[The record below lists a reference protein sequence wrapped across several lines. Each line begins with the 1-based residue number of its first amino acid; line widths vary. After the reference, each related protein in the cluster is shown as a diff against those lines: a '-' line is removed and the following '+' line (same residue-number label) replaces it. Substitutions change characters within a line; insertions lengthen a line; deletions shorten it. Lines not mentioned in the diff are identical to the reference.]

1 MLWTAVSG
9 NWREWWCRSASPQ
22 ETNVGHHC
30 CNGTHQCVCGLVFGS
45 CIDRDIDMAAP
56 RAAVTALLVHT
67 TADSSIY
74 SLPVLA
80 LALVLSLLSGRYRM
94 GSSPGEGVAAAL
106 SHRAE
111 VFRSKLI
118 EDFQILESISEQGK
132 HRAPVYSSSDIS
144 SEFMPELVPILSAWV
159 LQEMGTIR
167 DCHAWATACSCTNA
181 TFTSFCRE
189 QNNL

>member
-1 MLWTAVSG
+1 M
-9 NWREWWCRSASPQ
+9 
-22 ETNVGHHC
+22 
-30 CNGTHQCVCGLVFGS
+30 FGS

-144 SEFMPELVPILSAWV
+144 SEFMPELVPILSA
-159 LQEMGTIR
+159 
-167 DCHAWATACSCTNA
+167 
-181 TFTSFCRE
+181 
-189 QNNL
+189 